1 MPWRNGWEPGAGVVA
16 RRGVDR
22 LVFVDCLAALGLQER
37 LGQGGRSRLGLG
49 EGQHPTDLS
58 ERPRGGERHGDVLCR
73 HRRPRRCGPVL
84 RDDLTGAVD
93 QVRRR
98 QHRPQGHAIGPA
110 PVPDRSAGAAEE
122 SPSVM
127 NSCAEP

>member
-49 EGQHPTDLS
+49 EGQHPPTFPNAPEVVNATGTS
-58 ERPRGGERHGDVLCR
+58 SANIGGH
-73 HRRPRRCGPVL
+73 
-84 RDDLTGAVD
+84 
-93 QVRRR
+93 
-98 QHRPQGHAIGPA
+98 HAAA
-110 PVPDRSAGAAEE
+110 PYFETI
-122 SPSVM
+122 
-127 NSCAEP
+127 